1 MKHEN
6 APMGAESAA
15 ILITEIVDHFVEIG
29 FTARY
34 KDALEAGIT
43 ALRRPTWVSVADRLP
58 EDSEDVLV
66 WGLNQSGAGNYYN
79 AYFNASD
86 EVWYFDDCAPVSVT
100 HWMSLPNE
108 PEVDA

>member
-1 MKHEN
+1 MTQLKPTNQE
-6 APMGAESAA
+6 AIAELRRMASTIEWDYPISAQVA
-15 ILITEIVDHFVEIG
+15 INM
-29 FTARY
+29 A
-34 KDALEAGIT
+34 IT